1 MGTHTLST
9 SISNSLFFFVNIQYE
24 PSKHLSS
31 PSCLSTCVQGALDR
45 LSSTDSQQKV
55 QDWDFDKFPID
66 LKKYKPIPLDPVKDK
81 KLSAEQKETL
91 VRSSCRWCSLITRSS
106 PTSPSCAMSSSSS
119 RLPDLPAAPRDTLGG
134 CGAQNQRLRS
144 RGAFDTV
151 PEVVILLSFIA
162 GDKDGSKFVDILF
175 DEAGHRVATQYLLA
189 VLDGHLP
196 PEHLLHY
203 REANSKLPGHPE
215 LGLTPGVKFSSGRLG
230 HMWPLVN
237 GVAMGNKGKTVFCLG
252 SDGSQQEGDDAEAA
266 RLAAAQ
272 GLNVKLFIDDNDVT
286 IA

>member
-1 MGTHTLST
+1 VQAAPHC
-9 SISNSLFFFVNIQYE
+9 
-24 PSKHLSS
+24 PSSS
-31 PSCLSTCVQGALDR
+31 P
-45 LSSTDSQQKV
+45 TDSPQKV
-55 QDWDFDKFPID
+55 QDWDFEKFPID

-91 VRSSCRWCSLITRSS
+91 VRIAASNRLIARSAPISL
-106 PTSPSCAMSSSSS
+106 SCAMSSSSS
-119 RLPDLPAAPRDTLGG
+119 RRPDRHAAPDILGVCAPG
-134 CGAQNQRLRS
+134 CQSSRS